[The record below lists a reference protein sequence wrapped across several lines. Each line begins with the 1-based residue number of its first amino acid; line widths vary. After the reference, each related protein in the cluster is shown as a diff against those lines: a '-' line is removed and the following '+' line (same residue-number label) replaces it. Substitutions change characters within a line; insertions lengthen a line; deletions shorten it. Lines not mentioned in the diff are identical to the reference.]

1 MNRLKKFRFLLL
13 LLPIALF
20 ISLLDGEISNGFLST
35 GELTEHYSYIGLLIV
50 AVIVIIYFVLQFDKK
65 SNS

>member
-1 MNRLKKFRFLLL
+1 M
-13 LLPIALF
+13 
-20 ISLLDGEISNGFLST
+20 
-35 GELTEHYSYIGLLIV
+35 GELTDHYSYIGLLIV